1 MVDYPLLVPP
11 DPRIPPKK
19 LEKFGITVD
28 LNMFPGEGINAAPFE
43 ARSLLDFTFNLGGG
57 TGMMYGIL
65 FQLGKW
71 GYEIYKVNNVIT
83 VTPMFTEYYQKTIE
97 EKRKLEEQMKAEFA
111 SLTTAISD
119 YELLVHD
126 LRKYKEYLDYFKDVE
141 IAKTELEDAKKK
153 NNKKKIEEAEEKLKR
168 AKRVLRAMFV
178 DLVDAHTGEGISMKT
193 IAVRWPT
200 IITDFMTLSEDYDD
214 PDEIRKALGNGISK
228 AEATILATKCKLF
241 KEWLTYFYGVVKE
254 RYTRLKSMSEARR
267 KSIEEYRNAMKPLI
281 TRYREIKDMTTAP
294 FLKTL
299 FFFRPDSQAVSI
311 DETTIWAW
319 RPFISPDIFRPP
331 RETYDRVTFK
341 EAGFY
346 NLAKYYVKGK
356 NEEEKKKERE
366 KIISQINQLER
377 ENKTV
382 PPLPALPIID
392 RPLIAIIR
400 QIELEYNVEITPEI
414 LYEHIKNF
422 SDRFV
427 PPDLASPTKGGIRW
441 PFSPY
446 FVFVEMTVDRTVI
459 KMPSGEM
466 IEDIWIEPLKTYN
479 STQNIILGRK
489 LELWAK
495 TQKEE
500 RDIELLLGIKI
511 EQDNKF
517 IEMNKIGEEDYPEVF
532 LNKEERNK
540 NLKGGKKTLS
550 IPRNTISENI
560 EEFGLKIAE
569 FLRKLGIDARFFY
582 PGPYEKL
589 MSEKMTKMMQLAPGR
604 AHGTITEYLKK
615 VAGVPG
621 AEPKVWI

>member
-19 LEKFGITVD
+19 IEEFGITID

-43 ARSLLDFTFNLGGG
+43 ARSLLDFTFPLGGG

-71 GYEIYKVNNVIT
+71 GYDVQKFDNWVT

-97 EKRKLEEQMKAEFA
+97 EKRKLEEQMKAGFA
-111 SLTTAISD
+111 SLTTAIGD
-119 YELLVHD
+119 YELLAHD

-141 IAKTELEDAKKK
+141 IAKSELEDAKKK

-168 AKRVLRAMFV
+168 AKHVLRAMFV

-200 IITDFMTLSEDYDD
+200 IITDFMSLAEDYDD
-214 PDEIRKALGNGISK
+214 PTEIRNALGNGISV

-254 RYTRLKSMSEARR
+254 RYARLKSLAEARR

-281 TRYREIKDMTTAP
+281 TRYKEIKDATSTG
-294 FLKTL
+294 FHTL
-299 FFFRPDSQAVSI
+299 HFFRQDTQAISI
-311 DETTIWAW
+311 DRTVIWAW
-319 RPFISPDIFRPP
+319 RPFISPDVFRPP
-331 RETYDRVTFK
+331 RESYDKITFK

-356 NEEEKKKERE
+356 NEEEKKKEKE
-366 KIISQINQLER
+366 KIIRQIKELER
-377 ENKTV
+377 DKKDV
-382 PPLPALPIID
+382 PALPAIPIID

-400 QIELEYNVEITPEI
+400 QIELEYNVEITPAI
-414 LYEHIKNF
+414 LYDHIKSF
-422 SDRFV
+422 SGKFV
-427 PPDLASPTKGGIRW
+427 APDLASPTKAGIRW

-459 KMPSGEM
+459 KLPSGEL

-479 STQNIILGRK
+479 STQNVILGRV

-495 TQKEE
+495 TKKIE
-500 RDIELLLGIKI
+500 REIELLLGIKI
-511 EQDNKF
+511 EQNGKF
-517 IEMNKIGEEDYPEVF
+517 IDMNKIGEEDYPEVF
-532 LNKEERNK
+532 SSKEKED
-540 NLKGGKKTLS
+540 KKSEKENLS
-550 IPRNTISENI
+550 IPHSSISENI
-560 EEFGLKIAE
+560 EEFGLKISE

-589 MSEKMTKMMQLAPGR
+589 MNEKMTKMMQLAPGR